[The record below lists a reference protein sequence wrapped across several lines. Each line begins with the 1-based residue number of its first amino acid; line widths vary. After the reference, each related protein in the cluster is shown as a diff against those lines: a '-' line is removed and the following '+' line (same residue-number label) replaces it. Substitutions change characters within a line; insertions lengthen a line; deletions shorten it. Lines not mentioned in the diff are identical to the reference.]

1 MRPLHLKISAF
12 GPYAALTDINMEKLG
27 SSGIYLITGD
37 TGAGKTT
44 IFDAITF
51 ALYGEAS
58 GDVREKSMFRSKYAS
73 DDTATYVQLV
83 FEDKGKKYT
92 VTRNPEYMRPA
103 KRGSGLTKESAGAEL
118 VYPDGKIINKPKE
131 VDAAIQQIIGLD
143 KKQFSQI
150 AMIAQGDFLKL
161 LLADTNERKIIFRQ
175 IFKTGYYRQLQE
187 ELKSA
192 FLAVNR
198 EREDAVSYISH
209 QTRGLIYSEELEP
222 LRGLAGP
229 GTTDVRT
236 VLEYCRKVISRYE
249 KERNEIS
256 NDILTCE
263 KRLEKAGKDKL
274 LLDEYV
280 KAEKQYSEA
289 KQLYSDKEQELSALG
304 RQLQREESCM
314 PQAEAAVRQQAETEA
329 DMKQYDILEER
340 ISQLEKAR
348 ISLKNSRRQNEAYT
362 RQRQRLQRQLEES
375 KSTQKSL
382 EKAGENKLGLENMLQ
397 SLNVEKAGV
406 QKLGQDIKSLMELAV
421 QLRESQDD
429 YINAQ
434 RLADEAQNNYSA
446 LNSAFLSRQAGIL
459 ASQLEDGMPC
469 PVCGSCSHPNKA
481 KRPASVPDKA
491 EVEKASAI
499 AQKAAGK
506 AAEISRQAG
515 QINGAYLVKKEMVD
529 SQLNDEM
536 SGKEY
541 DEIIFSL
548 REKYKLLSQKSDL
561 AAAQIRTEEKNIALK
576 AQADAKIPE
585 LENKLSELENMI
597 KAVAEQSAKS
607 TAEAESLK
615 NDIQVRKQN
624 LKFATRQQA
633 RRHID
638 SLKKIKSD
646 IDRRIAD
653 AKSRYDG
660 CRTQLSRL
668 AGSIRQLEKQL
679 KVKPDI
685 NEEELNAALD
695 RLSEEKKQCEDKLR
709 KVNLRLDTDTRIAGN
724 LEEKQKQLEDIDRRW
739 SMLKSLSDTANGNI
753 PGKEKIMLETYI
765 QTTFFDRI
773 IRRANIRF
781 MAMTAGQYELKRR
794 EEAGSLRSQSG
805 LDLDVID
812 HYNSTERSVRTL
824 SGGESFKAS
833 LALALGLSDEIQSSA
848 GGVQLG
854 CMFVDEGFGSL
865 DSESLEQAIT
875 ALYRLST
882 SNRLVGI
889 ISHVERLKN
898 RIENQIVVTKNK
910 SGGSKAEIITG

>member
-58 GDVREKSMFRSKYAS
+58 GDVREKSMLRSKYAS

-209 QTRGLIYSEELEP
+209 QARGLIYSEELEP

-249 KERNEIS
+249 KERNEIL

-289 KQLYSDKEQELSALG
+289 KQLYSDKEQEFSALG
-304 RQLQREESCM
+304 RQLRREESCM

-329 DMKQYDILEER
+329 EMRQYDILEER
-340 ISQLEKAR
+340 ISQLEKVR
-348 ISLKNSRRQNEAYT
+348 NNLKNSRRQSETYN
-362 RQRQRLQRQLEES
+362 QQKQMLQQQLEEL

-382 EKAGENKLGLENMLQ
+382 EKAGENKLGLENILQ

-421 QLRESQDD
+421 QLRE
-429 YINAQ
+429 
-434 RLADEAQNNYSA
+434 
-446 LNSAFLSRQAGIL
+446 
-459 ASQLEDGMPC
+459 
-469 PVCGSCSHPNKA
+469 
-481 KRPASVPDKA
+481 
-491 EVEKASAI
+491 
-499 AQKAAGK
+499 
-506 AAEISRQAG
+506 
-515 QINGAYLVKKEMVD
+515 
-529 SQLNDEM
+529 
-536 SGKEY
+536 
-541 DEIIFSL
+541 
-548 REKYKLLSQKSDL
+548 
-561 AAAQIRTEEKNIALK
+561 
-576 AQADAKIPE
+576 
-585 LENKLSELENMI
+585 
-597 KAVAEQSAKS
+597 
-607 TAEAESLK
+607 
-615 NDIQVRKQN
+615 
-624 LKFATRQQA
+624 
-633 RRHID
+633 
-638 SLKKIKSD
+638 
-646 IDRRIAD
+646 
-653 AKSRYDG
+653 
-660 CRTQLSRL
+660 
-668 AGSIRQLEKQL
+668 
-679 KVKPDI
+679 
-685 NEEELNAALD
+685 
-695 RLSEEKKQCEDKLR
+695 
-709 KVNLRLDTDTRIAGN
+709 
-724 LEEKQKQLEDIDRRW
+724 
-739 SMLKSLSDTANGNI
+739 
-753 PGKEKIMLETYI
+753 
-765 QTTFFDRI
+765 
-773 IRRANIRF
+773 
-781 MAMTAGQYELKRR
+781 
-794 EEAGSLRSQSG
+794 
-805 LDLDVID
+805 
-812 HYNSTERSVRTL
+812 
-824 SGGESFKAS
+824 
-833 LALALGLSDEIQSSA
+833 
-848 GGVQLG
+848 
-854 CMFVDEGFGSL
+854 
-865 DSESLEQAIT
+865 
-875 ALYRLST
+875 
-882 SNRLVGI
+882 
-889 ISHVERLKN
+889 
-898 RIENQIVVTKNK
+898 
-910 SGGSKAEIITG
+910 